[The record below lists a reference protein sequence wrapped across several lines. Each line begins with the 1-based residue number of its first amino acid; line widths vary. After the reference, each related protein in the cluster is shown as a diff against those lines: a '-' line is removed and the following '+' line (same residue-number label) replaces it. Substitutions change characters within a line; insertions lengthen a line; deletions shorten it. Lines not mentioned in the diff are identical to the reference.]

1 MDLELSEEQTL
12 IRESARRMAND
23 LLAPVAPALDHGE
36 GHAEFMVNLKKLAD
50 AGFMG
55 INVSSEYGGTEAGV
69 VSYAL
74 ALEETA
80 RACAASAVTVSV
92 TNLVAEII
100 ESVGS
105 DAQRATH
112 IPRICDGTYASGAF
126 CLTESG
132 AGSDPS
138 GMQTRAKMDGN
149 EWVLNGEKIFVTSG
163 GITGIF
169 VVWAVTDPDAPKG
182 KGISCF
188 LVEPGTAGLA
198 IGPAEKKMGQRGSL
212 TNIVTFDDCR
222 IPADAML
229 GVENDGFRIAVGELA
244 GGRIGVA
251 SIARGIAC
259 AALDAAKS
267 YISERRQFGKR
278 IADFQ
283 GIQWQLVDHETEL
296 EAARLL
302 ILQAALLKEQ
312 GRPFG
317 TAASMAKLY
326 STEAAQRACY
336 TALQLHGGAG
346 YTEEFPVERYMR
358 DVRVT
363 TIYEGTSEVQRV
375 IIARNI
381 LKEMDATA

>member
-1 MDLELSEEQTL
+1 MDFELTEEQTL
-12 IRESARRMAND
+12 IKQSACKFAED
-23 LLAPVAPALDHGE
+23 LLAPNAPILDKGE
-36 GHAEFMVNLKKLAD
+36 GQEDFLANLKTLAQ

-55 INVSSEYGGTEAGV
+55 INISSKYGGTEAGV

-80 RACAASAVTVSV
+80 RACASTAVTLSV

-100 ESVGS
+100 ETCGTE
-105 DAQRATH
+105 AQRAAH
-112 IPRICDGTYASGAF
+112 IPKICDGTYSSGAF
-126 CLTESG
+126 CLTEAG

-188 LVEPGTAGLA
+188 LVEPDTKGLI
-198 IGPAEKKMGQRGSL
+198 IGRAEKKMGQRGSL
-212 TNIVTFDDCR
+212 TNVITFDDCR

-229 GVENDGFRIAVGELA
+229 GAENDGFRIAVGELA
-244 GGRIGVA
+244 GGRIGIA
-251 SIARGIAC
+251 SVARGIAR
-259 AALDAAKS
+259 AALDAGKS
-267 YISERRQFGKR
+267 YIGERRQFGKR

-312 GRPFG
+312 GKPFG
-317 TAASMAKLY
+317 PAASMAKLF

-346 YTEEFPVERYMR
+346 YTEEFAVERYMR

-375 IIARNI
+375 IIARDI
-381 LKEMDATA
+381 LAQMERTA

>member
-23 LLAPVAPALDHGE
+23 LLAPVAPLLDHGE
-36 GHAEFMVNLKKLAD
+36 GHAEFMSNLKKLAG

-55 INVSSEYGGTEAGV
+55 INVSSDYGGTGAGV
-69 VSYAL
+69 VAYAL

-80 RACAASAVTVSV
+80 RACAATAVTLSV

-105 DAQRATH
+105 AAQRAAH
-112 IPRICDGTYASGAF
+112 IPKICDGTYPSGAF
-126 CLTESG
+126 CLTEAG

-138 GMQTRAKMDGN
+138 GMRTRAKMDGN

-198 IGPAEKKMGQRGSL
+198 IGRAEKKMGQRGSL
-212 TNIVTFDDCR
+212 TNVVTFDDCR

-229 GVENDGFRIAVGELA
+229 GIENDGFRIAVGELA

-267 YISERRQFGKR
+267 YIGERRQFGKR

-312 GRPFG
+312 GKPFG

-358 DVRVT
+358 DVRIT

-375 IIARNI
+375 IISRHI
-381 LKEMDATA
+381 LKQMAATA